1 MQNVIVYISHI
12 FHQFII
18 IVIYDNV
25 GFPAINSVSHIGLI
39 MHEDFRIYELG
50 FVCAGLSLVKYA
62 SSLLVVMV
70 ASVLILKTCAAQVM
84 TKV

>member
-1 MQNVIVYISHI
+1 MWDFQQLTVFLI
-12 FHQFII
+12 
-18 IVIYDNV
+18 
-25 GFPAINSVSHIGLI
+25 IGLI

-70 ASVLILKTCAAQVM
+70 ASVLILNMCGASNDKSLI
-84 TKV
+84 

>member
-1 MQNVIVYISHI
+1 MIMWDFQQLTVFLI
-12 FHQFII
+12 
-18 IVIYDNV
+18 
-25 GFPAINSVSHIGLI
+25 IGLI
-39 MHEDFRIYELG
+39 MHEYFHIYEPG

-70 ASVLILKTCAAQVM
+70 ASVLILNTCAAQVM